1 MANDPLQRS
10 QVLRELINQHNYR
23 YYVLD
28 EPSIPDAEYDALMRE
43 LQAIET
49 AHPQLITSDSPTQR
63 VGATPI
69 SQFET
74 IKHREPMLSLG
85 NAFNAE
91 DLNAFH
97 KRITDTIADN
107 EITYAA
113 ETKLDGLAVSIIYED
128 GLLTQAATRGDGQV
142 GENITHNVRTI
153 SMIPLRLVGG
163 NVPSLLE
170 VRGEVFMDEQGFQ
183 NLNTQQRDNNEKVF
197 ANPRNAAA
205 GSLRQLDPKIT
216 SSRPLRFYA
225 YSVGVCSEEL
235 AQTHFLRLQQLKK
248 LGLPVSSEN
257 KLLNGVDECIDY
269 HADILNRRDG
279 LGYDIDGV
287 VFKVDSIEQQ
297 QELGFVSRAP
307 RWAIAYKFPAQE
319 QLTTVS
325 AIDIQVGRTGALTPV
340 ARLEPVSVAGV
351 TITNA
356 TLHNIDE
363 IRRKDVRVG
372 DTVSVRRAG
381 DVIPEVVS
389 VIKDKRPQE
398 SKVFEFPNT
407 CPICNSDTYRIE
419 GEAVIRCSNGMFC
432 PAQAMQAIIHF
443 ASRKAMNIDGLGDKL
458 IGQLYENSLIKTV
471 ADLYKL
477 QDKRAELLKLERM
490 AEKSLD
496 NLLKAIENSK
506 EISLDKFIY
515 ALGVREVGEA
525 TARALAQEF
534 GNIESLMQAVQ
545 EQLEAINDVGPVVAS
560 NIISYFANQDN
571 QAMVRELLTSGI
583 KFPKQEAKQ
592 TSVFSNKRVVIT
604 GSLAEL
610 KRDEAKE
617 LLLSLGAKVSSSVSK
632 NTDYLICGEAP
643 GSKREKAETLGV
655 EILEEQAFLAM
666 MKN

>member
-49 AHPQLITSDSPTQR
+49 DHPHLITSDSPTQR

-69 SQFET
+69 NQFET

-97 KRITDTIADN
+97 KRITDTLADN
-107 EITYAA
+107 EVTYAA

-153 SMIPLRLVGG
+153 SMIPLRLVGE

-183 NLNTQQRDNNEKVF
+183 KLNTQQRDNNEKVF

-205 GSLRQLDPKIT
+205 GSLRQLDPKIA

-279 LGYDIDGV
+279 LGYDVDGV
-287 VFKVDSIEQQ
+287 VFKIDSIEQQ

-389 VIKDKRPQE
+389 VIKDQRPQE

-432 PAQAMQAIIHF
+432 PAQAVQAIIHF

-458 IGQLYENSLIKTV
+458 IEQLYENSLIKTV

-583 KFPKQEAKQ
+583 KFPKQAAKQ

-666 MKN
+666 MRN

>member
-1 MANDPLQRS
+1 MVSDPILRS
-10 QVLRELINQHNYR
+10 QELRKLINKHNYQ

-28 EPSIPDAEYDALMRE
+28 EPSIPDIEYDALMRE
-43 LQAIET
+43 LQEIEA
-49 AHPQLITSDSPTQR
+49 AHPELISPESPTQR

-69 SQFET
+69 SEFET
-74 IKHREPMLSLG
+74 ITHREPMLSLG

-91 DLNAFH
+91 DMHAFN
-97 KRITDTIADN
+97 KRITDTLAISN
-107 EITYAA
+107 ITYAA
-113 ETKLDGLAVSIIYED
+113 ETKLDGLAVSIIYEK
-128 GLLTQAATRGDGQV
+128 GVLLEAATRGDGQV
-142 GENITHNVRTI
+142 GENITHSVRTI
-153 SMIPLRLVGG
+153 SMIPLRLIGD
-163 NVPSLLE
+163 NIPELLE

-183 NLNTQQRDNNEKVF
+183 KLNAKQRENNDKVF

-216 SSRPLRFYA
+216 ATRPLRFYA
-225 YSVGVCSEEL
+225 YSVGVCSENL
-235 AQTHFLRLQQLKK
+235 AETHFSRLQRLKD

-257 KLLNGVDECIDY
+257 KLFNGIDECIKY
-269 HADILNRRDG
+269 HADILNRRDS

-297 QELGFVSRAP
+297 DELGFVSRAP

-319 QLTTVS
+319 QLTTMN

-340 ARLEPVSVAGV
+340 ARLEPVAVAGV

-363 IRRKDVRVG
+363 IQRKDVRVG

-389 VIKDKRPQE
+389 VILEKRPE
-398 SKVFEFPNT
+398 NSVAFEFPNT
-407 CPICNSDTYRIE
+407 CPVCNSDTFRVE

-432 PAQAMQAIIHF
+432 PAQAVQAIIHF

-458 IGQLYENSLIKTV
+458 IEQLYENKLIKTV
-471 ADLYKL
+471 ADLFELK
-477 QDKRAELLKLERM
+477 DKREELLSLERM
-490 AEKSLD
+490 AKKSLD
-496 NLLKAIENSK
+496 NLLQSIEACKKITLN
-506 EISLDKFIY
+506 KFIY
-515 ALGVREVGEA
+515 ALGIREVGEA

-534 GNIESLMQAVQ
+534 GDIQILMQADQ
-545 EQLEAINDVGPVVAS
+545 ERLEAINDVGPVVAI
-560 NIISYFANQDN
+560 NIVNYFNKKENQTLI
-571 QAMVRELLTSGI
+571 QQLLISGI
-583 KFPKQEAKQ
+583 EFPKQEAKQ
-592 TSVFSNKRVVIT
+592 ESVFTNKRVVIT
-604 GSLAEL
+604 GTLSEL

-643 GSKREKAETLGV
+643 GSKREKAEALSV
-655 EILEEQAFLAM
+655 NVLEEQAFLKMLEA
-666 MKN
+666 